1 MTGMTTQNT
10 LQREQYSELQHWAIG
25 VALADPENQIDVLLT
40 HVHPDAIAEPRLRP
54 IYDAIKTISETH
66 VAPPTASDVGLWL
79 QTNNSAGYEAVDGM
93 NGINILV
100 EMGEDAILTHNNIS
114 IIHEALNSASYYV
127 AMEELTTRF
136 YYGIHK
142 VALEEL
148 EKFTDEA
155 IRKLQDLRA
164 SYAVNLDEYSHDAA
178 EIMEAL
184 DKELEDAR
192 NGEGAT
198 GIPLFNFPRLSTYLG
213 GLRPGNLTIVAAR
226 PAIGKTTFCCN
237 IIAPL
242 CEAGLS
248 VQFFS
253 IEMSATEIMKNVL
266 SCRFGIP
273 RGDFNNDDGL
283 TYEKQVVFNEAL
295 NLVPHWKFNVV
306 DKQGI
311 NILELRQ
318 KSKRLAES
326 ETGLDILVVDYI
338 QILGSDPGAKSENAQ
353 ERLATVT
360 YELKFLAMELGV
372 PIVATCQLGRPATG
386 EREQPPTASSIRGS
400 DAILQAANH
409 VIALHRDRVEMP
421 DSTDAIILKNRS
433 GPADITIQIDTA
445 LNICFFAEDMNEVLT
460 SRRKSNGDGGGYRV
474 QPAPTYELN
483 NTYDP
488 TNY

>member
-1 MTGMTTQNT
+1 MTVMTTQNT
-10 LQREQYSELQHWAIG
+10 PQRERYSELQHWAIG
-25 VALADPENQIDVLLT
+25 VALADPENQIDVLLS

-54 IYDAIKTISETH
+54 IYNAIKAISETH
-66 VAPPTASDVGLWL
+66 RAAPTASDVELWL
-79 QTNNSAGYEAVDGM
+79 RTNDSAGHEAVGGW
-93 NGINILV
+93 NGIMTLV

-114 IIHEALNSASYYV
+114 IIHEALNSASY
-127 AMEELTTRF
+127 
-136 YYGIHK
+136 H

-148 EKFTDEA
+148 TSRLYYGIYQVPLEKQGAFTDEA
-155 IRKLQDLRA
+155 IRELQDLRA
-164 SYAVNLDEYSHDAA
+164 SYTVNLDEYSYDAA
-178 EIMEAL
+178 EIMETL

-192 NGEGAT
+192 NGEGAV
-198 GIPLFNFPRLSTYLG
+198 GIPLFNFPRLSGYLG

-242 CEAGLS
+242 CESGLS

-283 TYEKQVVFNEAL
+283 TYEKQLVFNEAL

-311 NILELRQ
+311 NIMELRQ
-318 KSKRLAES
+318 KAKRLAES
-326 ETGLDILVVDYI
+326 EIGLDILVVDYI
-338 QILGSDPGAKSENAQ
+338 QILGAAPGAKNENAQ

-360 YELKFLAMELGV
+360 YQLKFLAMELGV

-460 SRRKSNGDGGGYRV
+460 SRRNSNGSNDYTA
-474 QPAPTYELN
+474 QTAPGYEL

-488 TNY
+488 ANY